1 MEKEFT
7 EGDAFVAA
15 YSEYFG
21 VVYKEALKYSGN
33 HHIAEEIAQDAF
45 FTAYIQF
52 GSESKQQIRTWMLMF
67 ARYRAMN
74 YIRDHKREV
83 PLAEITM
90 ADDRY
95 PNSLIDDSSEDRVVA
110 LLKEQCFHELGID
123 IFRELYQKNAR
134 WYKAVTLV
142 YYADMPQKEVAKRM
156 GITLNALEGIL
167 KRARKWMIKRY
178 KDQYD
183 RLHELTRYIKNRWDV
198 QPPVFYI
205 KVCKRI
211 CRWQILYI
219 RSIDENASGLVSG
232 SSLDQ
237 INDGVDRILLRR
249 ILHGLNVCFTILIQV
264 HDRIK
269 KNIMI
274 KLFLFKNDTVA
285 LALKRTGI

>member
-45 FTAYIQF
+45 FTAYIQC
-52 GSESKQQIRTWMLMF
+52 GSESKQQIKIWMLMF

-90 ADDRY
+90 SEDRY
-95 PNSLIDDSSEDRVVA
+95 PNSLIDDSSEDQVVA
-110 LLKEQCFHELGID
+110 LLKEKCFRELGID
-123 IFRELYQKNAR
+123 IFQELYQKNAR

-183 RLHELTRYIKNRWDV
+183 RLHDIKNRWDV

-285 LALKRTGI
+285 LTFERTGI

>member
-1 MEKEFT
+1 MGKEFT

-45 FTAYIQF
+45 FTAYIQC
-52 GSESKQQIRTWMLMF
+52 GSESKQQIRTWILMF

-90 ADDRY
+90 SEDRY
-95 PNSLIDDSSEDRVVA
+95 PNSLIDDSSEDQVVA
-110 LLKEQCFHELGID
+110 LLKEKCFRELGID
-123 IFRELYQKNAR
+123 IFQELYQKNAR

-156 GITLNALEGIL
+156 SITLNALEGIL

-183 RLHELTRYIKNRWDV
+183 RLHDI
-198 QPPVFYI
+198 
-205 KVCKRI
+205 
-211 CRWQILYI
+211 
-219 RSIDENASGLVSG
+219 
-232 SSLDQ
+232 
-237 INDGVDRILLRR
+237 
-249 ILHGLNVCFTILIQV
+249 
-264 HDRIK
+264 
-269 KNIMI
+269 
-274 KLFLFKNDTVA
+274 
-285 LALKRTGI
+285 

>member
-45 FTAYIQF
+45 FTAYIQC
-52 GSESKQQIRTWMLMF
+52 GSESKQQIKTWMLMF

-90 ADDRY
+90 SEDRY
-95 PNSLIDDSSEDRVVA
+95 PNSLIDDSSEDQVVA
-110 LLKEQCFHELGID
+110 LLKEKCFRELGID
-123 IFRELYQKNAR
+123 IFQELYQKNAR

-183 RLHELTRYIKNRWDV
+183 RLHDILKNRWDV

-205 KVCKRI
+205 KVYKRI

-285 LALKRTGI
+285 LTFERTGI

>member
-33 HHIAEEIAQDAF
+33 HHIAEEISQDAF
-45 FTAYIQF
+45 FTAYIQC
-52 GSESKQQIRTWMLMF
+52 GSESKQQIKIWMLMF

-90 ADDRY
+90 SEDRY
-95 PNSLIDDSSEDRVVA
+95 PNSLIDDSSEDQVVA
-110 LLKEQCFHELGID
+110 LLKEKCFRELGID
-123 IFRELYQKNAR
+123 IFQELYQKNAR

-183 RLHELTRYIKNRWDV
+183 RLHDI
-198 QPPVFYI
+198 
-205 KVCKRI
+205 
-211 CRWQILYI
+211 
-219 RSIDENASGLVSG
+219 
-232 SSLDQ
+232 
-237 INDGVDRILLRR
+237 
-249 ILHGLNVCFTILIQV
+249 
-264 HDRIK
+264 
-269 KNIMI
+269 
-274 KLFLFKNDTVA
+274 
-285 LALKRTGI
+285 

>member
-45 FTAYIQF
+45 FTAYIQC

-90 ADDRY
+90 SEDRY
-95 PNSLIDDSSEDRVVA
+95 PNSLIDDSSEDQVVA
-110 LLKEQCFHELGID
+110 LLKEKCFRELGID
-123 IFRELYQKNAR
+123 IFQELYQKNAR

-167 KRARKWMIKRY
+167 KRARKWMIKGIKISMTAYTIY
-178 KDQYD
+178 KKQVGCTATCFLYQSMQEKLPVAGS
-183 RLHELTRYIKNRWDV
+183 LH
-198 QPPVFYI
+198 
-205 KVCKRI
+205 
-211 CRWQILYI
+211 I
-219 RSIDENASGLVSG
+219 RSMNENASGLVSG

-249 ILHGLNVCFTILIQV
+249 ILHGLNICFTILIQV

-274 KLFLFKNDTVA
+274 KFFLFKNDTVA

>member
-90 ADDRY
+90 SEDRY
-95 PNSLIDDSSEDRVVA
+95 PNSLIDDSSEDQVVA
-110 LLKEQCFHELGID
+110 LLKEQCFRELGID

-167 KRARKWMIKRY
+167 KRARKWMIKGIKISMTAYTIY
-178 KDQYD
+178 KKQVGCTATCFLYQSMQEKLPVAGS
-183 RLHELTRYIKNRWDV
+183 LH
-198 QPPVFYI
+198 
-205 KVCKRI
+205 
-211 CRWQILYI
+211 I
-219 RSIDENASGLVSG
+219 RSMNENASGLVSG

>member
-1 MEKEFT
+1 MGKEFT

-45 FTAYIQF
+45 FTAYIQC
-52 GSESKQQIRTWMLMF
+52 GSESKQQIKTWMLMF

-74 YIRDHKREV
+74 YIRDRKREV
-83 PLAEITM
+83 P
-90 ADDRY
+90 Y
-95 PNSLIDDSSEDRVVA
+95 SLIDDSSEDQVVA
-110 LLKEQCFHELGID
+110 LLKEKCFRELGID
-123 IFRELYQKNAR
+123 IFQELYQKNAR

-183 RLHELTRYIKNRWDV
+183 RLHDI
-198 QPPVFYI
+198 
-205 KVCKRI
+205 
-211 CRWQILYI
+211 
-219 RSIDENASGLVSG
+219 
-232 SSLDQ
+232 
-237 INDGVDRILLRR
+237 
-249 ILHGLNVCFTILIQV
+249 
-264 HDRIK
+264 
-269 KNIMI
+269 
-274 KLFLFKNDTVA
+274 
-285 LALKRTGI
+285 

>member
-45 FTAYIQF
+45 FTAYIQC
-52 GSESKQQIRTWMLMF
+52 GSESKQQIKTWMLMF

-90 ADDRY
+90 SEDRY
-95 PNSLIDDSSEDRVVA
+95 PNSLIDDSSEDQVVA
-110 LLKEQCFHELGID
+110 LLKEKCFRELGID
-123 IFRELYQKNAR
+123 IFQELYQKNAR

-183 RLHELTRYIKNRWDV
+183 RLYQSMQEKL
-198 QPPVFYI
+198 PVAGS
-205 KVCKRI
+205 
-211 CRWQILYI
+211 LHI
-219 RSIDENASGLVSG
+219 RSMNENASGLVSG

-249 ILHGLNVCFTILIQV
+249 ILHGLNICFTILIQV

-274 KLFLFKNDTVA
+274 KFFLFKNDTVA

>member
-45 FTAYIQF
+45 FTAYIQC
-52 GSESKQQIRTWMLMF
+52 GSESKQQIKIWMLMF

-90 ADDRY
+90 SEDRY
-95 PNSLIDDSSEDRVVA
+95 PNSLIDDSSEQILERFPFGAEDNGKISTCNECVQSDMDRVVA
-110 LLKEQCFHELGID
+110 LLKEKCFRELGID
-123 IFRELYQKNAR
+123 IFQELYQKNAR

-183 RLHELTRYIKNRWDV
+183 RLHDI
-198 QPPVFYI
+198 
-205 KVCKRI
+205 
-211 CRWQILYI
+211 
-219 RSIDENASGLVSG
+219 
-232 SSLDQ
+232 
-237 INDGVDRILLRR
+237 
-249 ILHGLNVCFTILIQV
+249 
-264 HDRIK
+264 
-269 KNIMI
+269 
-274 KLFLFKNDTVA
+274 
-285 LALKRTGI
+285 